1 MTSRTRKGR
10 EQVSLIRAISKFG
23 LASRTQAEHLVR
35 QGCVR
40 VNGRPV
46 RSPFLWLDPRVDR
59 ISIGDQP
66 VRAAHHVYL
75 ALFKPAGYVTTR
87 SDERGRRTVYD
98 LLPADVPHLFPVGRL
113 DKETSGL
120 LLFTNDVRFGERVTS
135 PLRHVMKTYLLSL
148 STPLAAHHADLWR
161 RGMVLADGTALRPV
175 VVSLSVSVP
184 QEVTMTLIEGKNRQV
199 RRMAEE
205 LGYTVVRLVRMAIGD
220 VTLEGLVP
228 GGVRMLTEQE
238 YTGLTAQADPA
249 ARMPVRSKPA
259 QWRERRTRR
268 DDRKFPGPS

>member
-1 MTSRTRKGR
+1 MISRTRKGR

-23 LASRTQAEHLVR
+23 LASRTRAEHLVR

-59 ISIGDQP
+59 ISIDGQP

-98 LLPADVPHLFPVGRL
+98 LLPADAGRLFPVGRL

-135 PLRHVMKTYLLSL
+135 PIGHVPKTYLLSL
-148 STPLAAHHADLWR
+148 GTPLADHHADLWR
-161 RGMVLADGTALRPV
+161 RGMVLADGTALQPV
-175 VVSLSVSVP
+175 VVSPCVSVP
-184 QEVTMTLIEGKNRQV
+184 QDVTMTLIEGKNRQV

-205 LGYTVVRLVRMAIGD
+205 LGYTVVRLVRTAIGD
-220 VTLEGLVP
+220 ITLDGLVP
-228 GGVRMLTEQE
+228 GAVRMLAEHE
-238 YTGLTAQADPA
+238 YNRLAAQSGPA
-249 ARMPVRSKPA
+249 AGKH
-259 QWRERRTRR
+259 
-268 DDRKFPGPS
+268 DDSIISI

>member
-23 LASRTQAEHLVR
+23 LASRTQAENLVR

-59 ISIGDQP
+59 ISIGDRP
-66 VRAAHHVYL
+66 VRPAHHVYL

-98 LLPADVPHLFPVGRL
+98 LLPADIPHLFPVGRL

-120 LLFTNDVRFGERVTS
+120 LFFTNDVRFGESVTS
-135 PLRHVMKTYLLSL
+135 PIRHIPKTYLLSL
-148 STPLAAHHADLWR
+148 NMPLATHHADLWR

-184 QEVTMTLIEGKNRQV
+184 QEVTVTLTEGKNRQV

-220 VTLEGLVP
+220 VTLDGLVP
-228 GGVRMLTEQE
+228 GAVRMLTEQE
-238 YTGLTAQADPA
+238 CNSLTAQSGPPA
-249 ARMPVRSKPA
+249 GSAPFPRRP
-259 QWRERRTRR
+259 RRTGP
-268 DDRKFPGPS
+268 DDRQFPGVS

>member
-10 EQVSLIRAISKFG
+10 EQVTLIRAISKFG

-35 QGCVR
+35 QGSVR

-120 LLFTNDVRFGERVTS
+120 LLFTNDVRFGESVTS
-135 PLRHVMKTYLLSL
+135 PIRHVPKTYLLSL
-148 STPLAAHHADLWR
+148 GKPLAAHHAELWR
-161 RGMVLADGTALRPV
+161 RGMVLADGTTLRPV
-175 VVSLSVSVP
+175 VVSPSVSVP
-184 QEVTMTLIEGKNRQV
+184 HDVTVTLIEGKNRQV

-205 LGYTVVRLVRMAIGD
+205 LGYTVVRLVRTAIGA
-220 VTLEGLVP
+220 VTLDGLVP
-228 GGVRMLTEQE
+228 GAVRVLTEHE
-238 YTGLTAQADPA
+238 SRGLRAQADP
-249 ARMPVRSKPA
+249 PVRVPARSKPA
-259 QWRERRTRR
+259 PRREGRARR
-268 DDRKFPGPS
+268 DDRKLPGAP